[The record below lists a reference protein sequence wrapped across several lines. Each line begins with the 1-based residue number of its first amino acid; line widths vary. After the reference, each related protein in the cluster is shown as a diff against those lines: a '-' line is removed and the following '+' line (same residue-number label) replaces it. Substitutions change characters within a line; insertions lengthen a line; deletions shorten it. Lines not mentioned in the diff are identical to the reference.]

1 MSVTS
6 RLART
11 KQQIRGDW
19 SRPRLSVTISNA
31 HVYAQIIDDTIGHTL
46 VFSSSSAAG
55 VTGSMTEKAQ
65 WVGSDIAQKAR
76 EADVSQVIFDRRSRK
91 FHGRVAAF
99 AQAAREH
106 GLEF

>member
-31 HVYAQIIDDTIGHTL
+31 HVYAQIIDDRVGHTL
-46 VFSSSSAAG
+46 AFSSSSAAG
-55 VTGSMTEKAQ
+55 ITGSMTEKAQ

-76 EADVSQVIFDRRSRK
+76 EAGVSQIIFDRRSRK
-91 FHGRVAAF
+91 FHGRVAAL